1 MLRSIFI
8 TQPLMMMTTMRRFEN
23 LIYLFAGIAIGM
35 LMAATLYEKEIQ
47 KVYSTVQ
54 IPKTTD
60 ITDDANDYAKG
71 YYEHLIKTK

>member
-1 MLRSIFI
+1 
-8 TQPLMMMTTMRRFEN
+8 
-23 LIYLFAGIAIGM
+23 M